1 MTFFELKNYSNP
13 NISLAQQ
20 RRQWGI
26 QFLKAF
32 LAVFLGYMAMYL
44 IRNNFKVA
52 GPLLKEQLDMTTT
65 ELGLIGLSFSIT
77 YGGCK
82 ALVGFYIDGKNT
94 KKFLAILLG
103 LSAFSVMGMG
113 LVMSYFGSPIGILMT
128 LWGLNGLFQTSGGPA
143 SYSTLTRWTPKEK
156 RGRFLG
162 LWNMSHNVGGGL
174 AGVIALWGAN
184 VFFDGNVVGM
194 FIFPSVIA
202 LIFAVI
208 TYYLGKGDPRELG
221 WNRAEE
227 IFGEPV
233 AEVDQESSES
243 KWEIVKK
250 HVLFNPFVW
259 ILCFSNIFVYII
271 RIGVDNWAP
280 LYVAEHFNWTGTDV
294 VNTILYFEMGALVAS
309 LLWGYI
315 SDLLKGRRAIVAVGC
330 FVLIIFALI
339 SYRYATSVFMI
350 NASLAALGLLIFGPQ
365 LMITISLVDF
375 VPKNAVSVTTGL
387 SGVFAYLLGD
397 SIAKVY
403 LAMIADPTKSGVRFF
418 NTTLHGWHDVFV
430 IFYCCVFM
438 GIVLLS
444 IVAIAE
450 EKRIRKEKKRAL
462 QLAETI
468 ENVEV
473 KV

>member
-1 MTFFELKNYSNP
+1 MTFFELKNYTDPSINQ
-13 NISLAQQ
+13 AQQ

-65 ELGLIGLSFSIT
+65 ELGLIGLSFSLT

-94 KKFLAILLG
+94 KKFLAILLA
-103 LSAFSVMGMG
+103 LSAISVLGMG

-143 SYSTLTRWTPKEK
+143 SYSTLTRWTPRVK

-174 AGVIALWGAN
+174 AGVLALWGAN
-184 VFFDGNVVGM
+184 TFFDGNVVGM
-194 FIFPSVIA
+194 FIFPSIIA
-202 LIFAVI
+202 LAIAVP
-208 TYYLGKGDPRELG
+208 TFFLGKGDPRELG
-221 WNRAEE
+221 WGSAEE
-227 IFGEPV
+227 IFDEPV
-233 AEVDQESSES
+233 AEADRENSES
-243 KWEIVKK
+243 KWAIVKK
-250 HVLFNPFVW
+250 HVLLNPFVW
-259 ILCFSNIFVYII
+259 LLCMSNIFVYII
-271 RIGVDNWAP
+271 RIGIDNWAP
-280 LYVAEHFNWTGTDV
+280 LYVAEQLNWSGTDV

-309 LLWGYI
+309 LLWGYV

-330 FVLIIFALI
+330 FVLIVFALM
-339 SYRYATSVFMI
+339 SYRYATSVFMV
-350 NASLAALGLLIFGPQ
+350 NASLAMLGLLIFGPQ

-403 LAMIADPTKSGVRFF
+403 LAMIADPEKPGVSFF
-418 NTTLHGWHDVFV
+418 NTTLHGWHDIFV
-430 IFYCCVFM
+430 IFYCCVFV
-438 GIVLLS
+438 GIILLS
-444 IVAIAE
+444 IVAVAE
-450 EKRIRKEKKRAL
+450 EKRIRKAKRDELSAAAL
-462 QLAETI
+462 A
-468 ENVEV
+468 
-473 KV
+473 KA